1 MKNSTIN
8 LTTGL
13 INRSITVLERRTS
26 VRLEA
31 ELWKS
36 LYDITEREKCSLH
49 ELVSLISIIKR
60 EEMSLTSSIRVF
72 IALYYKAAA
81 TETGHKNAGH
91 GNFNAMKQRSSL
103 SPDWS
108 PPKYRKAPLKSQ
120 NSDIEKRLVV
130 HL

>member
-1 MKNSTIN
+1 MKKTTAN
-8 LTTGL
+8 LTEGL
-13 INRSITVLERRTS
+13 INRSITVLGRRTS
-26 VRLEA
+26 VRLES

-36 LYDITEREKCSLH
+36 LYNITEREKCTLH
-49 ELVSLISIIKR
+49 ELVSLISVVKR
-60 EEMSLTSSIRVF
+60 KEMSLTSSIRVF

-81 TETGHKNAGH
+81 TEAGHKNAGH

-108 PPKYRKAPLKSQ
+108 PPKYRKTSLKSE
-120 NSDIEKRLVV
+120 SFDIEQRLVV